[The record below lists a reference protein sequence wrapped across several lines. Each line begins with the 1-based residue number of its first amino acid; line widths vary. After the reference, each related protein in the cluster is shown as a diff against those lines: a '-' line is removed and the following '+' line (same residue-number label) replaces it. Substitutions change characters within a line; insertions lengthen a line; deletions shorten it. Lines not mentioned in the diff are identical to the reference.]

1 MTQNRISE
9 YITVES
15 PKTWYDNLLLSI
27 YYGLEEKD
35 KDIFQFLFRHDNS
48 MTAILLEERK
58 PLEWFKSLERSTKLS
73 WDNVSILKEFLKR
86 AKRYDM
92 VFLVDEYEARISI
105 LNFFRQHLMTLEHM
119 RQLGKLYIQCL
130 SI

>member
-1 MTQNRISE
+1 MTQDRISE

-15 PKTWYDNLLLSI
+15 PKTWYDKLLLSI
-27 YYGLEEKD
+27 YYGLKEKD

-58 PLEWFKSLERSTKLS
+58 PLEWFKSLERSMKLS
-73 WDNVSILKEFLKR
+73 WDNVSILKEFLKH

-105 LNFFRQHLMTLEHM
+105 LNFFRQHLMKLQHM
-119 RQLGKLYIQCL
+119 RKLGELYIQCL